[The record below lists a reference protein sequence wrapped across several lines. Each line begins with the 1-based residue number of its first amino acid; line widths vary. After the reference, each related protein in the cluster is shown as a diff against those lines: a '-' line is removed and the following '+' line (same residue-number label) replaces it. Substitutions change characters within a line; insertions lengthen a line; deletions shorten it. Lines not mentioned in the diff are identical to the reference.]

1 MRFVRGEHRPLN
13 DAQTVDVIRRVQAFA
28 AAPIEWRMTLLP
40 APPPHVEKLIHAIV
54 APESAAGFND
64 DDWDLIVRTAG
75 TAELLGTLHSRLG
88 RAGVLSVV
96 PAAPR
101 LHLAGAHAFYVHR
114 AQMARYLLR
123 GLHHALRGMPEKLVL
138 LKGAAYVVQGL
149 PFSVGRMFDD
159 VDLMV
164 SRSDL
169 DAVEAR
175 LQQAGWL
182 SEKPDAYD
190 QHYYRAWAHELPP
203 MRHPRFLL
211 QLDVHHTI
219 LPVTGRLKPDAAKLI
234 EAAIPVAGEPW
245 CVLSPADQLLHV
257 AVHLFQDSDCTNRLR
272 ELVDIDALLR
282 AHAGAGLD
290 EMLPRRAALHGLGRP
305 LWYALRYAQAWLG
318 TPVSPALARAIGE
331 FAPGPLARGAMDRL
345 VHRAIFPPHPD
356 SRPARRSPFAHRILE
371 GRAVWLRMPPWL
383 LIYHAAMK
391 VFRSAGRRPVD
402 NDPLR

>member
-1 MRFVRGEHRPLN
+1 MFVQGEWPARN
-13 DAQTVDVIRRVQAFA
+13 DACTVEVTRPVQAFA
-28 AAPIEWRMTLLP
+28 AAPIEWRMTALP
-40 APPPHVEKLIHAIV
+40 VPPSHVERLIHAIV
-54 APESAAGFND
+54 EPASATGLND
-64 DDWDLIVRTAG
+64 NDWDLVVRAAG
-75 TAELLGTLHSRLG
+75 TAQLLGTLHGRLE
-88 RAGVLSVV
+88 RAGVLPAV
-96 PAAPR
+96 PEAPR
-101 LHLAGAHAFYVHR
+101 RHLIGAHAFYVHR

-123 GLHHALRGMPEKLVL
+123 GLAQALQGMPEKLVL
-138 LKGAAYVVQGL
+138 LKGAAYVAQGL

-164 SRSDL
+164 NRTAL

-219 LPVTGRLKPDAAKLI
+219 LPVTGRLKPDAAKLL
-234 EAAIPVAGEPW
+234 EAAVPVAGEPW
-245 CVLSPADQLLHV
+245 YTLSPADQVLHV

-272 ELVDIDALLR
+272 ELVDIDALIR
-282 AHAGAGLD
+282 THAASGLD
-290 EMLPRRAALHGLGRP
+290 DVLPRQAAIHGLGRP

-318 TPVSPALARAIGE
+318 TPVSPALARAVGE
-331 FAPGPLARGAMDRL
+331 FAPALFVQRAMDGL

-356 SRPARRSPFAHRILE
+356 SRPARRRPLTHRILE
-371 GRAVWLRMPPWL
+371 GRAVWLRMPPGL

-391 VFRSAGRRPVD
+391 ALRSAGRRPVD
-402 NDPLR
+402 NDPMR

>member
-1 MRFVRGEHRPLN
+1 M
-13 DAQTVDVIRRVQAFA
+13 

-40 APPPHVEKLIHAIV
+40 APPSHVEKVIRAIV
-54 APESAAGFND
+54 DPASAIGFND

-75 TAELLGTLHSRLG
+75 TAELLGTLHSRLE
-88 RAGVLSVV
+88 RAGVLPAV

-101 LHLAGAHAFYVHR
+101 RHFIGAHAFYVHR

-123 GLHHALRGMPEKLVL
+123 GLAQALRGVPEKLVL

-164 SRSDL
+164 SRRAL
-169 DAVEAR
+169 DAVEGR

-203 MRHPRFLL
+203 MRHPRYLL

-219 LPVTGRLKPDAAKLI
+219 LPVTGRLKPDAATLL
-234 EAAIPVAGEPW
+234 ETAVPVAGEPW
-245 CVLSPADQLLHV
+245 HVLSPADQLLHV

-272 ELVDIDALLR
+272 ELVDIDALIR
-282 AHAGAGLD
+282 VHAGSGLD
-290 EMLPRRAALHGLGRP
+290 EVLPRHAALHGLGRP
-305 LWYALRYAQAWLG
+305 LWYALRYAQGWLG
-318 TPVSPALARAIGE
+318 TPVSPELARAVDE
-331 FAPGPLARGAMDRL
+331 FAPNTVARRVMDSL

-356 SRPARRSPFAHRILE
+356 SRPARRTPFAHRILE

-383 LIYHAAMK
+383 LAYHAAMK
-391 VFRSAGRRPVD
+391 ALRSAGRRPVD
-402 NDPLR
+402 GGPLR

>member
-1 MRFVRGEHRPLN
+1 MTFVRGECRLRS
-13 DAQTVDVIRRVQAFA
+13 DARTVEVIRTVQASA

-40 APPPHVEKLIHAIV
+40 APPPHVEKLIRAIV
-54 APESAAGFND
+54 EPASAVGLND

-75 TAELLGTLHSRLG
+75 SAQLLGTLHSRLE
-88 RAGVLSVV
+88 RAGVLPAV

-101 LHLAGAHAFYVHR
+101 RHLIGAHAFYVHR

-123 GLHHALRGMPEKLVL
+123 GLDQALRGMPEKLVL
-138 LKGAAYVVQGL
+138 LKGAAYVAQGL

-164 SRSDL
+164 SRSAL
-169 DAVEAR
+169 EAVEAR

-219 LPVTGRLKPDAAKLI
+219 LPVTGRLKPDAAKLL
-234 EAAIPVAGEPW
+234 EAAVPVAGEPW
-245 CVLSPADQLLHV
+245 YVLSPADQLLHV

-290 EMLPRRAALHGLGRP
+290 EILPRRAAMHGLGRP
-305 LWYALRYAQAWLG
+305 LWYAVRYAQAWLG
-318 TPVSPALARAIGE
+318 TPVAPALARAIGE
-331 FAPGPLARGAMDRL
+331 FAPGPLVQGTMDRL

-391 VFRSAGRRPVD
+391 VMRSAGRRPAD
-402 NDPLR
+402 NDPVR